1 MAQYTHRR
9 ERLTALLFIAPAV
22 LLLLWWKYIPIG
34 NAILLSLFKL
44 APGGGRAREFAGFV
58 NYIMVF
64 QDRHFLHSLWVT
76 VYFTLILTFIQI
88 VLALGLALLVNR
100 KIPGIEGFRV
110 IYLIPVIVAETVEVS
125 IWKLMFYEGGMINGV
140 LSWFNISPQPF
151 LSSPNQALLCIIL
164 TLTYRGVGFWTMF
177 YLAGLNN
184 IEEPLYEVASIA
196 GANFFQKFRY
206 VTWPLLIPTT
216 TFIVVSDTILNFL
229 VFTPIYMMTEG
240 GPMES
245 TNLLI
250 YNVYKTVMGFG
261 DLYRGSA
268 IAMIAFLIIFMMVG
282 LQFLIM
288 KPKY

>member
-1 MAQYTHRR
+1 MIC
-9 ERLTALLFIAPAV
+9 L
-22 LLLLWWKYIPIG
+22 G
-34 NAILLSLFKL
+34 
-44 APGGGRAREFAGFV
+44 
-58 NYIMVF
+58 
-64 QDRHFLHSLWVT
+64 DRHGTIYAQKRETDSITVYRACSAPSLMVEIHSHWKRYLAESLQAGTWRWK